1 MSVLFSAE
9 GHHSSRGRSQATLV
23 RHLIV
28 ITLRHRLHIFTRI
41 FLSLCINK
49 YIIILKG
56 TDGFRFNKKYTKDAA
71 AEEMMLFLRKLQTLI
86 LKQYL
91 KNMMYYIDV
100 KCVFL
105 LVAF

>member
-1 MSVLFSAE
+1 M
-9 GHHSSRGRSQATLV
+9 

-28 ITLRHRLHIFTRI
+28 ITLRHRLNIFTRI
-41 FLSLCINK
+41 FLSLC
-49 YIIILKG
+49 IILKG

-100 KCVFL
+100 MVKCGFL